1 VPFSFFQDIL
11 LSRVMMGVGII
22 FLVLHLPRTLLA
34 LYEVTR
40 IPRILT
46 CMVHGCRQGGAQYA
60 DMGIP
65 HLIHSLQ
72 CLPNAHHIF
81 NPIDA

>member
-1 VPFSFFQDIL
+1 
-11 LSRVMMGVGII
+11 MMGVGII

-46 CMVHGCRQGGAQYA
+46 CMVHGCRQG
-60 DMGIP
+60 
-65 HLIHSLQ
+65 SLYPFFF
-72 CLPNAHHIF
+72 LNLGSA
-81 NPIDA
+81 PIKGWRRPMFFCCRLN

>member
-1 VPFSFFQDIL
+1 
-11 LSRVMMGVGII
+11 MMGVGII

-46 CMVHGCRQGGAQYA
+46 CMVHGCRQASLNPSVFLNLASASLKGWWRAR
-60 DMGIP
+60 GII
-65 HLIHSLQ
+65 LEE
-72 CLPNAHHIF
+72 AHAF
-81 NPIDA
+81 R

>member
-1 VPFSFFQDIL
+1 MHPLFQDIL

-46 CMVHGCRQGGAQYA
+46 CMVHGCRQGGY
-60 DMGIP
+60 
-65 HLIHSLQ
+65 S
-72 CLPNAHHIF
+72 
-81 NPIDA
+81 

>member
-1 VPFSFFQDIL
+1 VKDIL

-46 CMVHGCRQGGAQYA
+46 CMVHGCRQGSLNPSFFLNLYSAPYKGPEEA
-60 DMGIP
+60 
-65 HLIHSLQ
+65 HSFMLS
-72 CLPNAHHIF
+72 P
-81 NPIDA
+81 PPSTVS

>member
-1 VPFSFFQDIL
+1 MDLVPGFPSVSMISRHVKDIL

-46 CMVHGCRQGGAQYA
+46 CMVHGCRQG
-60 DMGIP
+60 
-65 HLIHSLQ
+65 SLYPSFFLYSVS
-72 CLPNAHHIF
+72 C
-81 NPIDA
+81 

>member
-1 VPFSFFQDIL
+1 MVCYCKDIL

-46 CMVHGCRQGGAQYA
+46 CMVHGCRQGKTQQRNKITYRV
-60 DMGIP
+60 P
-65 HLIHSLQ
+65 S
-72 CLPNAHHIF
+72 
-81 NPIDA
+81 

>member
-1 VPFSFFQDIL
+1 
-11 LSRVMMGVGII
+11 MGVGII

-46 CMVHGCRQGGAQYA
+46 CMVHGCRQGSLYPPFTLYLVSESMKQYK
-60 DMGIP
+60 IQNRSQKI
-65 HLIHSLQ
+65 LNLVY
-72 CLPNAHHIF
+72 L
-81 NPIDA
+81 

>member
-1 VPFSFFQDIL
+1 LAQDIL
-11 LSRVMMGVGII
+11 LSRVMMAVGII

-46 CMVHGCRQGGAQYA
+46 CMVHGCRLAPHH
-60 DMGIP
+60 MGHQDVFDFCIVT
-65 HLIHSLQ
+65 LL
-72 CLPNAHHIF
+72 
-81 NPIDA
+81 